1 MMEVEKPWETGV
13 QHQPEPAMDDDEAAA
28 DGGLQTREM
37 KKKMAGPGHG
47 DDVGDVAVEKLLKAA
62 AAAAAEEE
70 DKSVFFDPAK
80 GNSNAYPLHSLLS
93 SPLLALAV
101 SQSIQAGDLISSIA
115 CLLFFFFFFNPS
127 LKSNVFFF
135 F

>member
-1 MMEVEKPWETGV
+1 MEKPWETGV
-13 QHQPEPAMDDDEAAA
+13 QHQPEPAMDDEAEDA

-37 KKKMAGPGHG
+37 KKKTMVDPGHG
-47 DDVGDVAVEKLLKAA
+47 DNVGDVVVEELLKAA
-62 AAAAAEEE
+62 AAAAAAAEEQE

-115 CLLFFFFFFNPS
+115 CCSSS
-127 LKSNVFFF
+127 LQRN
-135 F
+135 

>member
-37 KKKMAGPGHG
+37 KKKMAGPGNG
-47 DDVGDVAVEKLLKAA
+47 DNVGDVAVEKLLKAA

-70 DKSVFFDPAK
+70 EDKSVFFDPAK
-80 GNSNAYPLHSLLS
+80 GNSSTYCLHYIHLLS
-93 SPLLALAV
+93 SRLLSLHLQSV
-101 SQSIQAGDLISSIA
+101 SQSKLEI
-115 CLLFFFFFFNPS
+115 
-127 LKSNVFFF
+127 
-135 F
+135 

>member
-1 MMEVEKPWETGV
+1 MEKPWETGV
-13 QHQPEPAMDDDEAAA
+13 QHQPEPAMDDEAEDA

-47 DDVGDVAVEKLLKAA
+47 DNVGDVAVEKLLKAA

-115 CLLFFFFFFNPS
+115 CCSSS
-127 LKSNVFFF
+127 LQRN
-135 F
+135 